1 MMNNG
6 LARVPQAHRS
16 LRMKNG
22 TLTLWRGIVV
32 ASLAAMAACGGK
44 TVVSE
49 APVMEPA
56 VQTEYRIGPGDDLQV
71 FVWNHPE
78 LTVTVPVRPDGLI
91 STPLVEDLPAEGKT
105 PSQLSRDLE
114 KALAE
119 YVRSPTVNVIVTT
132 FVGAFS
138 DQVRVVGQAQ
148 KPQSLPYRANMT
160 LLDVMIAVGG
170 LAEYASGNRAAVV
183 RQENGKQLRIPVR
196 LTDLL
201 NDGDI
206 NANMTM
212 RPGDVLIIP
221 ESRF

>member
-1 MMNNG
+1 
-6 LARVPQAHRS
+6 
-16 LRMKNG
+16 MKKG
-22 TLTLWRGIVV
+22 TRTLWQCMLV
-32 ASLAAMAACGGK
+32 ASLAVITACGGK
-44 TVVSE
+44 TQVSE

-91 STPLVEDLPAEGKT
+91 STPLVENLPAEGKT

-119 YVRSPTVNVIVTT
+119 YVRSPTVNVIVTS

>member
-1 MMNNG
+1 MVSDEGWSLMANPANASV
-6 LARVPQAHRS
+6 LAGALLALS
-16 LRMKNG
+16 LLVTG
-22 TLTLWRGIVV
+22 
-32 ASLAAMAACGGK
+32 CGGRTK
-44 TVVSE
+44 VVDAPPAE
-49 APVMEPA
+49 AP
-56 VQTEYRIGPGDDLQV
+56 VQTEYRIGPGDNLQV

-91 STPLVEDLPAEGKT
+91 STPLVENLQAGGKT

-114 KALAE
+114 KALSE
-119 YVRSPTVNVIVTT
+119 YVRSPTVNVIVTS
-132 FVGAFS
+132 FVGALA

-148 KPQSLPYRANMT
+148 RPQALAYRANMT

-170 LAEYASGNRAAVV
+170 LSEFAAGNRAVIV
-183 RQENGKQLRIPVR
+183 RQEGDKNLRIPVR
-196 LTDLL
+196 LSDLL

-206 NANMTM
+206 GANLTM